1 MSSMR
6 VWNWG
11 LIGRAFVLLVV
22 AAGVSHVRGD
32 VVETGSDV
40 FASLSGFVYCDI
52 NNSGTY
58 DNSEDRLRDVL
69 IILDG
74 LIEPID
80 PDSPEAE
87 AWGVG
92 QRPLEPGEKETH
104 QRIAWTDSQGFYR
117 FDNVL
122 PGTYSVTE
130 VTPYM
135 FVEGCEQEEGG
146 KVKERDKVNSEF
158 VGEMVTSNQFAEVVL
173 PPGSEGFD
181 YNFGEWGLRTKYISK
196 RALIVVVPEPSVAT
210 LTVIVLLLGLYW
222 RSRC

>member
-135 FVEGCEQEEGG
+135 FVEGKANAAGSVDGQ
-146 KVKERDKVNSEF
+146 V
-158 VGEMVTSNQFAEVVL
+158 VGRVVTSNQFAAVVI
-173 PPGSEGFD
+173 PTGGKGVG
-181 YNFGEWGLRTKYISK
+181 YNFGEWGLRSRYLSK
-196 RALIVVVPEPSVAT
+196 RSLIVVVPEPS
-210 LTVIVLLLGLYW
+210 TVMLIAGVLFLGLYW
-222 RSRC
+222 RRRR